1 MCRETIANFKASYC
15 TILFFHLLMLAVKG
29 IKKKDLVE
37 IRTMSNPPPA
47 VKMAVEAICL
57 LLGENA
63 QDWRA
68 IRANIMKD
76 SFVPNI
82 VKMQTQDIT

>member
-1 MCRETIANFKASYC
+1 
-15 TILFFHLLMLAVKG
+15 MLAVKS

-47 VKMAVEAICL
+47 VKMTLEAICL

-63 QDWRA
+63 QDWRT
-68 IRANIMKD
+68 IRTNIMKD

-82 VKMQTQDIT
+82 VKMQTQDIS

>member
-1 MCRETIANFKASYC
+1 
-15 TILFFHLLMLAVKG
+15 MLAVKG

-37 IRTMSNPPPA
+37 IRTMSNPPYA

-63 QDWRA
+63 LDWKA
-68 IRANIMKD
+68 IRTNIMKD

>member
-68 IRANIMKD
+68 IRTNIMIKI
-76 SFVPNI
+76 FI
-82 VKMQTQDIT
+82 

>member
-1 MCRETIANFKASYC
+1 MCRETIANFKVSYC

-68 IRANIMKD
+68 IRTNIMKD